1 MNVAAAIVKAK
12 TMNKEPIKTGEN
24 KNLIYFIKTDYI
36 FKKKKNKTNKIHSI
50 TYVKHQLIILILM
63 HNIAFII

>member
-24 KNLIYFIKTDYI
+24 KNLIYFIETDYI
-36 FKKKKNKTNKIHSI
+36 LKRKKIKLTN
-50 TYVKHQLIILILM
+50 
-63 HNIAFII
+63 FI